1 MTITRR
7 DFVKTSFA
15 GLPLYA
21 ALAGKIDSM
30 VSGVR
35 LGTITYSFPEL
46 PRSPGALDAV
56 DVVIKALTGCG
67 IGEIELFSPDLQPR
81 LAREDLRKWR
91 LSTPM
96 EHFKAVRKKF
106 EDAGIALF
114 AYTVNFRNDFT
125 DDELEKSFEQA
136 KALGIS
142 IIAASTQLSV
152 AKRLVPFAERHKI
165 YVAMHGH
172 SNVHDTD
179 EFSGPE
185 SFSKAL
191 AMSKYFRINLDVGH
205 FTAANFDAVTY
216 IRDNHDNI
224 THLHMKDRKKNDG
237 PNMPWGEGETPIRQ
251 VLLLLKEK
259 KYPIRA
265 FVEYEYR
272 GTGTP
277 IDEVKKCMSYMRR
290 ALA

>member
-1 MTITRR
+1 
-7 DFVKTSFA
+7 
-15 GLPLYA
+15 LPFYA
-21 ALAGKIDSM
+21 ALAGKIDST

-35 LGTITYSFPEL
+35 LGTITYSFREL
-46 PRSPGALDAV
+46 PRTPGAPDAV
-56 DVVIKALTGCG
+56 DVALKALIDCG

-81 LAREDLRKWR
+81 VEREELRKWR

-96 EHFKAVRKKF
+96 EHFRTVRKRF
-106 EDAGIALF
+106 DDAGISLF
-114 AYTVNFRNDFT
+114 AYTVNFRDDFT
-125 DDELEKSFEQA
+125 DEELEKSFEQA
-136 KALGIS
+136 NALGVN

-165 YVAMHGH
+165 YVAVHGH
-172 SNVHDTD
+172 SDVKHPD
-179 EFSGPE
+179 EFSSPE
-185 SFSKAL
+185 TFSKAL
-191 AMSKYFRINLDVGH
+191 AMSKYFRVNLDIGH
-205 FTAANFDAVTY
+205 FTAANFDAVAY
-216 IRDNHDNI
+216 IRENHEYI

-272 GTGTP
+272 GPGTP
-277 IDEVKKCMSYMRR
+277 IDEVKECMAYMRR
-290 ALA
+290 VLA